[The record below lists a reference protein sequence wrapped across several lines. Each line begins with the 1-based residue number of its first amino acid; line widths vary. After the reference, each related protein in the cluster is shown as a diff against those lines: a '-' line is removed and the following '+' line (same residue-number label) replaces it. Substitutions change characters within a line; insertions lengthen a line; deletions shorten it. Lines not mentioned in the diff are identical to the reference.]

1 MEPVFFVMAILGCG
15 DSQADCREAR
25 VDTAHYS
32 TAAQCQ
38 AAMPTALAR
47 HTDLSFP
54 VIAASCRANGPIM
67 ARADKPARRG

>member
-15 DSQADCREAR
+15 DGNADCRPAR
-25 VDTAHYS
+25 LDPVRYA

-47 HTDLSFP
+47 HTDLAFP
-54 VIAASCRANGPIM
+54 VIAANCRASGPVM
-67 ARADKPARRG
+67 VQAGRPAPRG

>member
-15 DSQADCREAR
+15 DGNTACQEAR
-25 VDTAHYS
+25 VDTAHYA

-54 VIAASCRANGPIM
+54 VIAANCRASGPIIVK
-67 ARADKPARRG
+67 ADKPARAG